1 MRISDWSSDVCS
13 SNLVALLKRRPGM
26 TLDEFRD
33 YYETTHSKFA
43 EPLKGGLAVRYVR
56 RYFTPIV
63 HPLLDAE
70 VEEPEFDAMMEMWF
84 KDQAQFDEAMKAF
97 ADPVLSKAIR
107 EDEPNLFDVSKIRH
121 FLVDEVDM
129 DMGVTPTDREG

>member
-1 MRISDWSSDVCS
+1 MLK
-13 SNLVALLKRRPGM
+13 LVALLKRRPGM
-26 TLDEFRD
+26 TLEEFRD

-70 VEEPEFDAMMEMWF
+70 AEEPEFDAMMEMWF
-84 KDQAQFDEAMKAF
+84 KDQAQFDEAMMAF

>member
-1 MRISDWSSDVCS
+1 
-13 SNLVALLKRRPGM
+13 M

-107 EDEPNLFDVSKIRH
+107 EDAPNRFDVYKIRH
-121 FLVDEVDM
+121 YLAEKEDM
-129 DMGVTPTDREG
+129 EMGLTQTSEELR

>member
-1 MRISDWSSDVCS
+1 MLK
-13 SNLVALLKRRPGM
+13 LVALLKRRSGM

-56 RYFTPIV
+56 RYFTPIG

-84 KDQAQFDEAMKAF
+84 KDQAQFEAAMKVSS
-97 ADPVLSKAIR
+97 DPVLAKAIKD
-107 EDEPNLFDVSKIRH
+107 DEYNLFDVPKIRH
-121 FLVDEVDM
+121 FLVDEVDTEM
-129 DMGVTPTDREG
+129 FVESTDENADRPPG

>member
-13 SNLVALLKRRPGM
+13 SDLVALLKRRPGM

-70 VEEPEFDAMMEMWF
+70 VEEPEFDAMMEMWL
-84 KDQAQFDEAMKAF
+84 KDQAQFDEAKKAF

-107 EDEPNLFDVSKIRH
+107 EDEPNLLDASKIRH
-121 FLVDEVDM
+121 FLVDEEIGRAHV
-129 DMGVTPTDREG
+129 